1 MPFIIK
7 YVAFTA
13 YLNIQVTDFYFTCLV
28 QLKSEVRQRRGSS
41 GAFVKF
47 LVRDFSPQCIE
58 SGLEDIVF
66 NTTWYQNIVW
76 VLPKCLVLGG
86 QRCRESGNI

>member
-1 MPFIIK
+1 MK
-7 YVAFTA
+7 DVAFTA

-41 GAFVKF
+41 GAFV
-47 LVRDFSPQCIE
+47 RDFSPQCIE

-66 NTTWYQNIVW
+66 NTSWYQNIVW
-76 VLPKCLVLGG
+76 VLPK
-86 QRCRESGNI
+86 

>member
-1 MPFIIK
+1 MPFIMK
-7 YVAFTA
+7 DVAFTA

-41 GAFVKF
+41 GAFV
-47 LVRDFSPQCIE
+47 RDFSPQCIE

-66 NTTWYQNIVW
+66 NTSWYQNVW
-76 VLPKCLVLGG
+76 VLPK
-86 QRCRESGNI
+86 